1 MLWILI
7 AVTCIELSTIANAQ
21 SRKTTATSMREDASN
36 NTEPDHPIP
45 MESIQGVAG
54 QRATLPCNIQ
64 PREPNDAVSMV
75 LWFKEDSGEPLYSYD
90 ARNRQFSKA
99 KLWSASHFWGD
110 RATFK
115 ASPPAQL
122 TIRDLRET
130 DQGVYRCRVDFR
142 NSPTRNLKVNFT
154 VIVPPAKP
162 IIYDAKRRDMSKLLE
177 AYPEGADLFL
187 VCEVHGGK
195 PRPRVTWFLESQT
208 IDAPTEIRES
218 QGPAGETNV
227 VTISNVTLKGL
238 TRSHYHAKLFCKANN
253 THLAPPPTTAVI
265 IELHIARSNGIL
277 CRATIVDRSSNIQC
291 RATII
296 GSSSSVAIVTY
307 SNGILYRTTIVA
319 RSSNIQL
326 KATIVDRSSEKV
338 KERFQED
345 GTSVSV
351 LQWTPSIEDEGKFLV
366 CRATNPKLQDTGI
379 EERWKLK
386 VHFVPVV
393 TLKMGT
399 SLNPKNIKEG
409 DDVYFE
415 CNVRANPRAYRL
427 TWFHEEEELHYN
439 VTAGIVLSDHSLVLQ
454 SITRESAGRY
464 SCTAVNV
471 EGRASSNVV
480 DLEVMFAPVCKH
492 VLNSAGGWRY
502 QNATPPPL
510 NVPEEVHGALKHET
524 IGLVCEVE
532 ANPTTVTFH
541 WTFNSSGDLADIPS
555 AKYTNEGT
563 SSKLNY
569 TPSSDMDYGTLGCWA
584 SNAVGPSKQPC
595 LYQVIAAGRPYP
607 LQNCT
612 AYNQTGSWIRISCV
626 EGYDGGLPQKFV
638 AIVDKQRLESSNPYW
653 ELELRKPMTVALYA
667 VNVKGSS
674 DPVIMEGEALKGVA
688 KFTGESASSV
698 DMSPIL
704 IGLGGT
710 ATGLGLI
717 VTGVL
722 MALWRKHAATPAK
735 PKPPQQPSIATFAGK
750 GEEEDGNPDLIPT
763 TALTNHLTDRK
774 LLHYGSLPRRPRQL
788 EGREM
793 AHNVVEES
801 DYPRASPN
809 TFYSLQRP
817 HRYSETVIRSSVI
830 QESCI

>member
-7 AVTCIELSTIANAQ
+7 AVACIEVSTFANAQ
-21 SRKTTATSMREDASN
+21 SKKATSGHEDAN
-36 NTEPDHPIP
+36 NTEQDHPIP

-90 ARNRQFSKA
+90 ARNRQIGKA

-110 RATFK
+110 RASFK

-122 TIRDLRET
+122 TIRDLRES
-130 DQGVYRCRVDFR
+130 DEGVYRCRVDFR

-195 PRPRVTWFLESQT
+195 PRPRVAWSLESQV
-208 IDAPTEIRES
+208 IDAPSEVRET

-265 IELHIARSNGIL
+265 IELHMRPLKVVITGKDKIL
-277 CRATIVDRSSNIQC
+277 SAGKRYETRCQST
-291 RATII
+291 
-296 GSSSSVAIVTY
+296 GSKPPAVLTWWKASK
-307 SNGILYRTTIVA
+307 
-319 RSSNIQL
+319 QL
-326 KATIVDRSSEKV
+326 KRTIKD
-338 KERFQED
+338 FQED

-366 CRATNPKLQDTGI
+366 CRATNPKLQEAGI

-386 VHFVPVV
+386 VHFAPVV
-393 TLKMGT
+393 TLKMGS
-399 SLNPKNIKEG
+399 SLDPKNIKEG

-415 CNVRANPRAYRL
+415 CNVRANPRAYKL
-427 TWFHEEEELHYN
+427 AWFHEEEELHYN

-464 SCTAVNV
+464 TCMAFNV

-480 DLEVMFAPVCKH
+480 NLEVMFAPVCKH
-492 VLNSAGGWRY
+492 VVNSSAWKY

-510 NVPEEVHGALKHET
+510 NVPEEIHGALKHET
-524 IGLVCEVE
+524 ISLVCEVE
-532 ANPTTVTFH
+532 ASPTTVTFH
-541 WTFNSSGDLADIPS
+541 WTFNSSGDLTDIPS
-555 AKYTNEGT
+555 TKYTNEGT
-563 SSKLNY
+563 SSRLNY

-584 SNAVGPSKQPC
+584 SNIIGSSKQPC
-595 LYQVIAAGRPYP
+595 IYQVIAAGRPYP

-612 AYNQTGSWIRISCV
+612 AHNQTGSWIKISCI

-638 AIVDKQRLESSNPYW
+638 AIVDKQRLESANPYW
-653 ELELRKPMTVALYA
+653 ELELRKPTTVALYA
-667 VNVKGSS
+667 VNMKGSS

-688 KFTGESASSV
+688 KFTEISFIGESVSSV

-722 MALWRKHAATPAK
+722 MALWRKHAATPTK
-735 PKPPQQPSIATFAGK
+735 PKPPQQPTIATFAGK

-793 AHNVVEES
+793 THEVPEDS

-817 HRYSETVIRSSVI
+817 HRYSETVIRSAVI

>member
-7 AVTCIELSTIANAQ
+7 AVTCIEVSTFASAQ
-21 SRKTTATSMREDASN
+21 SRKTTFTQEDGN
-36 NTEPDHPIP
+36 NAEPEHPIP

-64 PREPNDAVSMV
+64 PREPNDTVSMV

-90 ARNRQFSKA
+90 ARNRQFGKA

-110 RATFK
+110 RASFR
-115 ASPPAQL
+115 ASSPAQL
-122 TIRDLRET
+122 TIRDLRES
-130 DQGVYRCRVDFR
+130 DEGVYRCRVDFR

-154 VIVPPAKP
+154 VI
-162 IIYDAKRRDMSKLLE
+162 
-177 AYPEGADLFL
+177 
-187 VCEVHGGK
+187 GK
-195 PRPRVTWFLESQT
+195 PRPRVTWFLESQI
-208 IDAPTEIRES
+208 IDAQTEVRET
-218 QGPAGETNV
+218 QGPGGEINA

-238 TRSHYHAKLFCKANN
+238 TRSHYRAKLFCKASN
-253 THLAPPPTTAVI
+253 TQLASPPTTAVT
-265 IELHIARSNGIL
+265 IELHMKPLKVEIMGKDKIL
-277 CRATIVDRSSNIQC
+277 SAGKKYETRCQST
-291 RATII
+291 
-296 GSSSSVAIVTY
+296 GSKPAAVLTWWKASK
-307 SNGILYRTTIVA
+307 
-319 RSSNIQL
+319 QL
-326 KATIVDRSSEKV
+326 KKTIKN
-338 KERFQED
+338 FQED

-351 LQWTPSIEDEGKFLV
+351 LQWTPSTEDEGKFLV
-366 CRATNPKLQDTGI
+366 CRATNPKLQEAGI

-386 VHFVPVV
+386 VHFSPIA
-393 TLKMGT
+393 TLKMGS

-415 CNVRANPRAYRL
+415 CNVRANPRAYKL
-427 TWFHEEEELHYN
+427 AWFHEEEELHYN

-454 SITRESAGRY
+454 SITRESGGRY
-464 SCTAVNV
+464 TCMAVNV
-471 EGRASSNVV
+471 EGRASSNAVN
-480 DLEVMFAPVCKH
+480 LQVMFAPICKH
-492 VLNSAGGWRY
+492 VVNSVGWRY

-510 NVPEEVHGALKHET
+510 NVPEEIHGALKHET
-524 IGLVCEVE
+524 ISLVCEVE
-532 ANPTTVTFH
+532 ASPTSVTFH
-541 WTFNSSGDLADIPS
+541 WTFNSSGDLNDIPS
-555 AKYTNEGT
+555 TKYTNEGT
-563 SSKLNY
+563 SSRLNY

-584 SNAVGPSKQPC
+584 SNVVGPSKQPC

-612 AYNQTGSWIRISCV
+612 AFNQTGSWIRISCT

-638 AIVDKQRLESSNPYW
+638 AIVDKLRLESASPHW
-653 ELELRKPMTVALYA
+653 ELELHKPTTVALYA
-667 VNVKGSS
+667 VNMKGSS
-674 DPVIMEGEALKGVA
+674 DPVIMEGVALKGVA

-763 TALTNHLTDRK
+763 TALTNHFTDRK

-793 AHNVVEES
+793 SYDVVEDS

-817 HRYSETVIRSSVI
+817 QRYSETVIRSAAI

>member
-1 MLWILI
+1 MKLNQETFISMLWILI

-21 SRKTTATSMREDASN
+21 SRKTSATSSMREDAN

-45 MESIQGVAG
+45 MESIQGVSG

-90 ARNRQFSKA
+90 ARNRQFGKA

-115 ASPPAQL
+115 ASQPAQL

-195 PRPRVTWFLESQT
+195 PRPRVTWLLESQT
-208 IDAPTEIRES
+208 IDAPSEVRES
-218 QGPAGETNV
+218 QGPGGEANV

-238 TRSHYHAKLFCKANN
+238 TRSHYHAKLLCKANN
-253 THLAPPPTTAVI
+253 THLAPPPTTAVV
-265 IELHIARSNGIL
+265 IELHMKPLKVEITGRDKIL
-277 CRATIVDRSSNIQC
+277 SAGKKYETRCQST
-291 RATII
+291 
-296 GSSSSVAIVTY
+296 GSKPPAVLTWWKASK
-307 SNGILYRTTIVA
+307 
-319 RSSNIQL
+319 QL
-326 KATIVDRSSEKV
+326 KRTIRN
-338 KERFQED
+338 FQED

-471 EGRASSNVV
+471 EGRATSNVV

-492 VLNSAGGWRY
+492 VLNSAGWRY

-532 ANPTTVTFH
+532 ANPATVTFH
-541 WTFNSSGDLADIPS
+541 WTFNSSGDLAGDIPPARYS
-555 AKYTNEGT
+555 NEGT
-563 SSKLNY
+563 SSRLNY
-569 TPSSDMDYGTLGCWA
+569 TPSSDQDYGTLACWA

-612 AYNQTGSWIRISCV
+612 AGYNQTGSWIRISCV

-653 ELELRKPMTVALYA
+653 ELELRKPATVALYA

-688 KFTGESASSV
+688 KFTGESGSSV

-735 PKPPQQPSIATFAGK
+735 AKSPPQQPSIATFAGK

-793 AHNVVEES
+793 AHNVVEDS

>member
-1 MLWILI
+1 M
-7 AVTCIELSTIANAQ
+7 AN
-21 SRKTTATSMREDASN
+21 
-36 NTEPDHPIP
+36 H
-45 MESIQGVAG
+45 
-54 QRATLPCNIQ
+54 
-64 PREPNDAVSMV
+64 
-75 LWFKEDSGEPLYSYD
+75 
-90 ARNRQFSKA
+90 
-99 KLWSASHFWGD
+99 
-110 RATFK
+110 
-115 ASPPAQL
+115 
-122 TIRDLRET
+122 
-130 DQGVYRCRVDFR
+130 DQ
-142 NSPTRNLKVNFT
+142 
-154 VIVPPAKP
+154 
-162 IIYDAKRRDMSKLLE
+162 
-177 AYPEGADLFL
+177 
-187 VCEVHGGK
+187 
-195 PRPRVTWFLESQT
+195 
-208 IDAPTEIRES
+208 
-218 QGPAGETNV
+218 
-227 VTISNVTLKGL
+227 
-238 TRSHYHAKLFCKANN
+238 
-253 THLAPPPTTAVI
+253 
-265 IELHIARSNGIL
+265 
-277 CRATIVDRSSNIQC
+277 
-291 RATII
+291 
-296 GSSSSVAIVTY
+296 
-307 SNGILYRTTIVA
+307 
-319 RSSNIQL
+319 
-326 KATIVDRSSEKV
+326 
-338 KERFQED
+338 FQEG
-345 GTSVSV
+345 GTSISV
-351 LQWTPSIEDEGKFLV
+351 LQWTPSIDDEGKFLV
-366 CRATNPKLQDTGI
+366 CRATNPTLQEAGI

-386 VHFVPVV
+386 VHFAPVV
-393 TLKMGT
+393 TLKMGS

-409 DDVYFE
+409 GDVYFE

-464 SCTAVNV
+464 TCMAVNV

-480 DLEVMFAPVCKH
+480 NLEVMFVGTLVSLLNLVEAIRLVARSIPVVSVFNNRVVHRPLLVITVAPVCKH
-492 VLNSAGGWRY
+492 VLNSAGWRY

-524 IGLVCEVE
+524 ISLVCEVD
-532 ANPTTVTFH
+532 ANPTSVSFH
-541 WTFNSSGDLADIPS
+541 WTFNSSGDLTDIPS
-555 AKYTNEGT
+555 TKYSNEGT
-563 SSKLNY
+563 SSRLNY
-569 TPSSDMDYGTLGCWA
+569 TPSSDMDYGTLSCWA
-584 SNAVGPSKQPC
+584 SNIVGPSKQPC
-595 LYQVIAAGRPYP
+595 LYQVIAADSCVALCTRATPRQLALLFQHVYIHISEAGRPYP

-638 AIVDKQRLESSNPYW
+638 AIVDKQRVESANPYW
-653 ELELRKPMTVALYA
+653 ELELRKPTTVALYA
-667 VNVKGSS
+667 VNMKGSS

-688 KFTGESASSV
+688 KFTGESTSSV

-788 EGREM
+788 EGRETS
-793 AHNVVEES
+793 HDVIEDS

-817 HRYSETVIRSSVI
+817 HRYSETVIRSAVI

>member
-7 AVTCIELSTIANAQ
+7 VVTCIEVSTFANAQ
-21 SRKTTATSMREDASN
+21 LKKNTSTQEDAN

-90 ARNRQFSKA
+90 ARNRQFGKA
-99 KLWSASHFWGD
+99 KLWSASHFWGE
-110 RATFK
+110 RASFR
-115 ASPPAQL
+115 ASSPAQL
-122 TIRDLRET
+122 TIRDLQES
-130 DQGVYRCRVDFR
+130 DEGVYRCRVDFR
-142 NSPTRNLKVNFT
+142 NSPTRNFKVNFT
-154 VIVPPAKP
+154 VIVPPAQP

-195 PRPRVTWFLESQT
+195 PRPRVTWLLESKVM
-208 IDAPTEIRES
+208 DAPSEVRET
-218 QGPAGETNV
+218 QGPTGEISV

-238 TRSHYHAKLFCKANN
+238 TRSHYHAKLLCKASN
-253 THLAPPPTTAVI
+253 THLASPPTTAVT
-265 IELHIARSNGIL
+265 IELHMRPLKVEITGKDKIL
-277 CRATIVDRSSNIQC
+277 LAGKKYETRCQST
-291 RATII
+291 
-296 GSSSSVAIVTY
+296 GSKPPAVLTWWKASK
-307 SNGILYRTTIVA
+307 
-319 RSSNIQL
+319 QL
-326 KATIVDRSSEKV
+326 KRTI
-338 KERFQED
+338 
-345 GTSVSV
+345 
-351 LQWTPSIEDEGKFLV
+351 
-366 CRATNPKLQDTGI
+366 
-379 EERWKLK
+379 
-386 VHFVPVV
+386 
-393 TLKMGT
+393 
-399 SLNPKNIKEG
+399 KNDLLPLFIQ
-409 DDVYFE
+409 
-415 CNVRANPRAYRL
+415 
-427 TWFHEEEELHYN
+427 EEELHYN
-439 VTAGIVLSDHSLVLQ
+439 GTAGIVLSDHSLVLQ

-464 SCTAVNV
+464 TCMAVNA

-480 DLEVMFAPVCKH
+480 NLQVMFAPVCKH
-492 VLNSAGGWRY
+492 VLSSTGWRH

-524 IGLVCEVE
+524 ISLVCEVE
-532 ANPTTVTFH
+532 ASPTSVTFH
-541 WTFNSSGDLADIPS
+541 WTFNSSGDLTDIPS
-555 AKYTNEGT
+555 TTYTNEGT
-563 SSKLNY
+563 SSRLNY
-569 TPSSDMDYGTLGCWA
+569 TPSSDMDYGTLSCWA
-584 SNAVGPSKQPC
+584 SNIVGPSKQPC
-595 LYQVIAAGRPYP
+595 LYQVIPAGRPYP

-638 AIVDKQRLESSNPYW
+638 AIVDKQRLESTNPYW
-653 ELELRKPMTVALYA
+653 ELELHKPTTVALYA

-674 DPVIMEGEALKGVA
+674 DPVIMEGVAQKGVA
-688 KFTGESASSV
+688 KYTDESASSV

-722 MALWRKHAATPAK
+722 MALWRRHAATPTK
-735 PKPPQQPSIATFAGK
+735 PKPPQQPTIATFAGK

-793 AHNVVEES
+793 SHDVVEDS

-817 HRYSETVIRSSVI
+817 HRYSETIIRSAAI

>member
-1 MLWILI
+1 
-7 AVTCIELSTIANAQ
+7 
-21 SRKTTATSMREDASN
+21 
-36 NTEPDHPIP
+36 
-45 MESIQGVAG
+45 METIQGVAG

-90 ARNRQFSKA
+90 ARNRQFGKA
-99 KLWSASHFWGD
+99 KLWSAPHFWGD
-110 RATFK
+110 RASFR

-122 TIRDLRET
+122 TIRDLRQT
-130 DQGVYRCRVDFR
+130 DEGVYRCRVDFR
-142 NSPTRNLKVNFT
+142 NSPTRNFKVNFT
-154 VIVPPAKP
+154 VIVPPSKP
-162 IIYDAKRRDMSKLLE
+162 IIYDAKRRDMSKLFE

-195 PRPRVTWFLESQT
+195 PRPRVTWFLESHVM
-208 IDAPTEIRES
+208 DAPSEVRETL
-218 QGPAGETNV
+218 GPGGESNV

-253 THLAPPPTTAVI
+253 THLALPLTTAVV
-265 IELHIARSNGIL
+265 IELHMKPLKVEIMGKDKIL
-277 CRATIVDRSSNIQC
+277 SAGRRYETRCQST
-291 RATII
+291 
-296 GSSSSVAIVTY
+296 GSKPPADLTWWKASK
-307 SNGILYRTTIVA
+307 
-319 RSSNIQL
+319 QL
-326 KATIVDRSSEKV
+326 KGTIKN
-338 KERFQED
+338 FQED
-345 GTSVSV
+345 GTSVSM

-366 CRATNPKLQDTGI
+366 CRATNPKLQEAGI

-386 VHFVPVV
+386 
-393 TLKMGT
+393 
-399 SLNPKNIKEG
+399 
-409 DDVYFE
+409 
-415 CNVRANPRAYRL
+415 
-427 TWFHEEEELHYN
+427 EEELHYN

-464 SCTAVNV
+464 TCMAANV

-480 DLEVMFAPVCKH
+480 NLQVMFAPICKH
-492 VLNSAGGWRY
+492 VLNSAGWRH

-510 NVPEEVHGALKHET
+510 NVPEEVHGASKHET
-524 IGLVCEVE
+524 ISLVCEVE
-532 ANPTTVTFH
+532 AIPTTISFQ
-541 WTFNSSGDLADIPS
+541 WTFNSSGDLTDIPS
-555 AKYTNEGT
+555 TKFTNEGT
-563 SSKLNY
+563 SSRLTY

-584 SNAVGPSKQPC
+584 SNVVGLSKQPC
-595 LYQVIAAGRPYP
+595 LYQVIATGKPYP

-612 AYNQTGSWIRISCV
+612 AQNQSGSWIRISCE

-638 AIVDKQRLESSNPYW
+638 AMVDKLRLESANPYW
-653 ELELRKPMTVALYA
+653 ELELHKPTTIALYA
-667 VNVKGSS
+667 VNMKGSS
-674 DPVIMEGEALKGVA
+674 APVIMERVALKGVA
-688 KFTGESASSV
+688 KFTGESVSSV

-735 PKPPQQPSIATFAGK
+735 PKPPQQPSISTFAGK

-763 TALTNHLTDRK
+763 TALTNHLIDRK

-793 AHNVVEES
+793 SHDVVEES

-817 HRYSETVIRSSVI
+817 HRYSETVIRSAAI